1 MRFLLPFLLFCLT
14 APLMAQSYDQQLATV
29 ERLAE
34 DGKFRSALDAADE
47 LYELANGP
55 AELVRAL
62 DYRLAYTRQLNEDGE
77 EAAYQLL
84 KSVVDE
90 RAEEP
95 VAAALLHVLLGEYL
109 IQFAEQN
116 SYRLSQQTEISGATA
131 TTDTPLTEY
140 SLQQLLDAGR
150 GHIYRGLELAR
161 ANRTELQ
168 SLTTLVAGD
177 TARRDELPT
186 LYDLLLQRALNVL
199 GSDLGM
205 VTDER
210 PADVASLLVDAAAF
224 CEIDL
229 AERYD
234 TTRGTPRKL
243 VLYQDWIC
251 HRLGAGEGG
260 LPLLVADLERLRYVH
275 QLGAA
280 DTAYYTAL
288 EAARQ
293 RYRHLPASDRFLVD
307 MAELLD
313 RDDNTFGVWPRV
325 RALALLDRVGEED
338 EVARIR
344 AEQLRM
350 GITATSLQVTTQEF
364 YPLRQHHLVSLSYR
378 NVERVYYRVYPY
390 DATKAPRRG
399 RTELAD
405 IMRPRPVASGN
416 QRLAANDDYAPHR
429 SELDLDPLPAGSY
442 ALVVSDNAR
451 FREGDMTA
459 SYVFFQV
466 TDLSILIVEGG
477 AEDYVQVANRSTG
490 APVANVDVTVRQRT
504 RNDGYRQLATR
515 RSDREGTFTLPQ
527 GERYYGLQLELR
539 DPRTDDRMITDAYTN
554 RRYAE
559 DRRKQQY
566 TTLLLDRNLYRP
578 GQRVYVYGLRYEL
591 DEDRMPSILKNAE
604 LTVRLRDAN
613 YQEVATESVTTDAYG
628 RFHTSFTLPE
638 GGLTGNFSIQTEN
651 GNTAF
656 RVEEYKRPRFR
667 VELTAPPAARRGIAT
682 TIEGTAETYAG
693 PPVTDARV
701 NYRIFIEEQFW
712 RYYFGGGGGGDRELV
727 ASGTT
732 ETGEDGSFQ
741 FDFTPSATLSTGGY
755 RSYRFV
761 VETDVAD
768 GTGETHEAT
777 AAFGLIGDRPA
788 IIIQPERELIDRRD
802 SLSLRI
808 AMPTADTSLTV
819 QLRIVPVTKP
829 NAALLERSWE
839 APDRPVIE
847 PRAFARN
854 FPNLA
859 YAPVPEVREWPA
871 TGEAVI
877 ERQVTVDQP
886 LDRLQLPADLPTGH
900 YRIEWSYPDGTAG
913 DPSTFAVYNAT
924 DGELPAGELYILHG
938 SEQTVEVG
946 RPLTLTL
953 LSAVDLPLILTHW
966 ESRRGATTDRASS
979 NGRIDFTYT
988 PTEAD
993 RGGLQFA
1000 FATVRLN
1007 RYLSA
1012 EARFNLDW
1020 ENKKLE
1026 VTYATFRDKLR
1037 PGTPERWTL
1046 TLRGEDEQPAAATA
1060 LATMYDASLDQLF
1073 PGQGWAFN
1081 PYPDFYGG
1089 RGLARTSTFGSVG
1102 GRSLRPTSDRKN
1114 EQLPGL
1120 PYLNMGQRGN
1130 AKAFGGAIR
1139 MRGVSRLQYA
1149 APEMDAMVEEESV
1162 DDTANVSTSAPPP
1175 PPPPPGY
1182 NESETDQAP
1191 VQIRTNLQETAFWL
1205 PELTAGPDG
1214 SLQVSFTS
1222 PEALTA
1228 WKFRLFAHDEKV
1240 RYVIS
1245 EREVVTQKEL
1255 MVLPNVP
1262 RFFREGDEIELTA
1275 RVSNMTEENMPVE
1288 VSLELYNPETD
1299 EPITDF
1305 ALGAPI
1311 AIGAGASMM
1320 ENIQQIPAKESVT
1333 ARFRLSIPEGA
1344 SLRGPVGY
1352 RIIARS
1358 TNFSD
1363 GEANVVPVLSDRTLI
1378 TVSRPFYLRRKDR
1391 KKITIDQL
1399 TDIDPALQSVG
1410 YTLQSTT
1417 NPAWLALK
1425 ALPYLMEYPY
1435 DCTEQLANRYFANQ
1449 LAYATVAAKP
1459 VLEEV
1464 FRRWQ
1469 ADSTALLSEL
1479 EKNESL
1485 KNALLTETPWVR
1497 EAQSETRQR
1506 ARIAELFQLK
1516 KLAEEQSAALA
1527 KLAARQENDGAYSWF
1542 PGGPSNRYMTQYVV
1556 ETFARM
1562 RQLGV
1567 LDATATATVDRITE
1581 GAVGYLDRQLAE
1593 DYRKLRDRAEEDDDL
1608 LATYRP
1614 SSLQVHYLYARAMSG
1629 AASSKRSEALA
1640 YFQKRAFAE
1649 WLQYDLYEQAL
1660 IALAGHATGDGI
1672 GTKVIASL
1680 RERALQSDEFGMYW
1694 KYGRG
1699 YRWSNLPIE
1708 THTRIL
1714 EAFRR
1719 IDPRPEELDEMRL
1732 WLLSNKRTNRWPT
1745 TKATAAAV
1753 YALLQAEEGRFTV
1766 NDDPQPLEASWSGS
1780 VGKELGSRVRAQ
1792 QENAEAA
1799 TGSFTVRVGGDE
1811 VTSDLATVRL
1821 KNPGNDLVWGGIFWQ
1836 YTAPAELVEASEK
1849 GPLSLS
1855 RELYR
1860 KEGGRL
1866 VPIDADQPLRPG
1878 DRVTVRLTITSD
1890 RELDYVHLKDRRA
1903 ATFEPVDAL
1912 STYRYSGGLGYYQA
1926 PGDLAT
1932 NFFIDQLP
1940 KGSYVLEYDLFAT
1953 YAGDFSNGLGR
1964 IQCMYAP
1971 EFGGNTV
1978 GGRIA
1983 VR

>member
-1 MRFLLPFLLFCLT
+1 MRYLLPFLLFCFT

-29 ERLAE
+29 EGLAKE
-34 DGKFRSALDAADE
+34 GKFRSALAAADE
-47 LYELANGP
+47 LYQLADGP

-77 EAAYQLL
+77 EAAYRLL
-84 KSVVDE
+84 KKVVDE

-109 IQFAEQN
+109 IQYAEQN
-116 SYRLSQQTEISGATA
+116 SYRLSEQTEISGATV

-150 GHIYRGLELAR
+150 GHIYSGLELAR
-161 ANRTELQ
+161 TNRTELQ

-186 LYDLLLQRALNVL
+186 LYDLLLQRALNEL

-210 PADVASLLVDAAAF
+210 PADVESLLVDAAAF
-224 CEIDL
+224 CEIDI

-243 VLYQDWIC
+243 LLYQDWIC
-251 HRLGAGEGG
+251 NRLGAGEGG
-260 LPLLVADLERLRYVH
+260 LPLLVADLDRLNYVH

-280 DTAYYTAL
+280 DTAYYAAL
-288 EAARQ
+288 EEARQ
-293 RYRHLPASDRFLVD
+293 RYRDLPANDRFLAE

-313 RDDNTFGVWPRV
+313 RDDDAFGERPRV
-325 RALALLDRVGEED
+325 RALALLDRVGEAD

-344 AEQLRM
+344 AEQLRQ
-350 GITATSLQVTTQEF
+350 GITASSLQVMTQEF

-390 DATKAPRRG
+390 DATKAQNRG
-399 RTELAD
+399 RSELAD

-416 QRLAANDDYAPHR
+416 QQLAVNDDYAPHR

-466 TDLSILIVEGG
+466 TDLSVLIVEGG

-515 RSDREGTFTLPQ
+515 RSDSKGTFTLPQ
-527 GERYYGLQLELR
+527 GERYYGLQLILK
-539 DPRTDDRMITDAYTN
+539 DQRTGDQLVTDAYTN

-578 GQRVYVYGLRYEL
+578 GQRVYVYGLHYEL

-613 YQEVATESVTTDAYG
+613 YQEVAAESVTTDAYG
-628 RFHTSFTLPE
+628 RFHISFTLPE
-638 GGLTGNFSIQTEN
+638 GGLTGNFSIQTED

-667 VELTAPPAARRGIAT
+667 VELTAPPAARRGITT

-693 PPVTDARV
+693 PSVADARV
-701 NYRIFIEEQFW
+701 NYRIFIEEQYW
-712 RYYFGGGGGGDRELV
+712 RYYFGGGGGGERELV

-732 ETGEDGSFQ
+732 ETGEDGSFR
-741 FDFTPSATLSTGGY
+741 FDFTPNATLSTAGY

-768 GTGETHEAT
+768 ATGETHEAT

-788 IIIQPERELIDRRD
+788 IVIQPERELIDRRD

-819 QLRIVPVTKP
+819 RLRIVPVTKP
-829 NAALLERSWE
+829 NAALLERNW
-839 APDRPVIE
+839 AVPDRPVIE

-859 YAPVPEVREWPA
+859 YAPVPEVGEWPA
-871 TGEAVI
+871 TGAAVI

-886 LDRLQLPADLPTGH
+886 LDRLQLPTDLPTGH

-913 DPSTFAVYNAT
+913 DPSTFAIYDAA
-924 DGELPAGELYILHG
+924 DGQLPAGELYVIHG
-938 SEQTVEVG
+938 SEQRVKVG

-953 LSAVDLPLILTHW
+953 LSAVDLPLILTQR

-1007 RYLSA
+1007 RYLSG
-1012 EARFNLDW
+1012 EARFNLGW

-1037 PGTPERWTL
+1037 PGNPERWTL
-1046 TLRGEDEQPAAATA
+1046 TLRGEDEQPAAAAA

-1073 PGQGWAFN
+1073 AGQGWAFN
-1081 PYPDFYGG
+1081 PFPDFYGG

-1114 EQLPGL
+1114 EQIPGL

-1130 AKAFGGAIR
+1130 AKVFGGPIR
-1139 MRGVSRLQYA
+1139 MRGVSRLQNAA
-1149 APEMDAMVEEESV
+1149 APEMADMMMEEESV
-1162 DDTANVSTSAPPP
+1162 EVAGAVSTSAPPP
-1175 PPPPPGY
+1175 PPPPPGT
-1182 NESETDQAP
+1182 EGRETEQAP

-1228 WKFRLFAHDEKV
+1228 WKFRLFAHDENV

-1275 RVSNMTEENMPVE
+1275 RVSNMTDEEMPVDI
-1288 VSLELYNPETD
+1288 SLELYDPETD

-1305 ALGAPI
+1305 ALGAD
-1311 AIGAGASMM
+1311 AGAVVM
-1320 ENIQQIPAKESVT
+1320 ENLQEIPARESVT
-1333 ARFRLSIPEGA
+1333 ARFKLSIPEGA

-1399 TDIDPALQSVG
+1399 TDIDPAIQSVG
-1410 YTLQSTT
+1410 YTLQATT

-1497 EAQSETRQR
+1497 EAQSETWQR

-1581 GAVGYLDRQLAE
+1581 EAVRYLDRQLVE
-1593 DYRKLRDRAEEDDDL
+1593 DYRKLKERAEKDDDL

-1629 AASSKRSEALA
+1629 VAEPKSSDALP
-1640 YFQKRAFAE
+1640 YFQKRAYAE

-1660 IALAGHATGDGI
+1660 IALAGHAQGEAVA
-1672 GTKVIASL
+1672 GTVITSL
-1680 RERALQSDEFGMYW
+1680 RERALRSDEFGMCW
-1694 KYGRG
+1694 KYGQG

-1753 YALLQAEEGRFTV
+1753 YALLQAEEGRYTV
-1766 NDDPQPLEASWSGS
+1766 NADPQPLEASWSGS
-1780 VGKELGSRVRAQ
+1780 VGIELGTRVRAQ
-1792 QENAEAA
+1792 QANAEAA
-1799 TGSFTVRVGGDE
+1799 TGSFTVRLAGSE

-1836 YTAPAELVEASEK
+1836 YTAPAELVEASAE

-1855 RELYR
+1855 RGLYR
-1860 KEGGRL
+1860 KEDDRL
-1866 VPIDADQPLRPG
+1866 VPIKADQPLRPG

-1932 NFFIDQLP
+1932 NFFFDHLP
-1940 KGSYVLEYDLFAT
+1940 KGTYVLEYDLFAT

-1971 EFGGNTV
+1971 EFGGNTA